1 SNRTFGN
8 MKRAVA
14 VPAASMDAVNA
25 AHASFIQL
33 RNSRRGMA
41 TAPPFTAAPVFAAAP
56 AVAVA
61 AACSTCGCIAAA
73 PRLTAAILT
82 ITTKITTGIRIPAEI
97 AIALKTSAIAL
108 PDFPARAGKS
118 PQNDFIIELQPED

>member
-1 SNRTFGN
+1 

-33 RNSRRGMA
+33 KNSRRGMG
-41 TAPPFTAAPVFAAAP
+41 TAPAFAAAP
-56 AVAVA
+56 ATVVFAAVPAVA
-61 AACSTCGCIAAA
+61 AAATCSTCGCIAAL

-82 ITTKITTGIRIPAEI
+82 ITTKITTGIRIPPEI

-108 PDFPARAGKS
+108 PDFPLVAG
-118 PQNDFIIELQPED
+118 PQNDFIIELQPEGF